1 MYKCIENQRLLGV
14 RSICNQTTVFK
25 LYLEDIEGI
34 DQTKVSKFAS
44 NETGLEL
51 MQKAVRI
58 GWENTLEDAL
68 RLQRS
73 EKHRATLWF
82 NEIKVA
88 YFQREFC
95 PHIQSQFAGERG
107 IVVKNRYPYKYQ
119 FSENLIDNI
128 HIKTVNSQINILLKI
143 RNNTNIYLVDS
154 FGNVYLQIDVL
165 NCKNLNNEEIVTID
179 SLDKIE
185 TTGGV
190 TLTIPV
196 NFAVTGDFEVVFD
209 QTGIQTYQAFTPQS
223 KACCG
228 RSPEAIEV
236 NGFLI
241 TDSFGVSLDLSL
253 RCSEERI
260 KCNMLVYLAWAA
272 RLRAVIFLL
281 NEALTSDRMNFFT
294 INSKEWLEEYSKSI
308 INQYESKLNQIVP
321 KLRTVLS
328 NQDQNCFS
336 CAGLTK
342 RPISI

>member
-1 MYKCIENQRLLGV
+1 MYKCIENQKLLGV
-14 RSICNQTTVFK
+14 RSACDETTHFR

-44 NETGLEL
+44 DETGLEL
-51 MQKAVRI
+51 MKKAVRI

-82 NEIKVA
+82 NEVKVA
-88 YFQREFC
+88 YYQREFQNRVQNVF
-95 PHIQSQFAGERG
+95 IGERG

-128 HIKTVNSQINILLKI
+128 HIKTVNSEVDILLKI
-143 RNNTNIYLVDS
+143 RNNTNVYLVDKN
-154 FGNVYLQIDVL
+154 GEIYLQKDVL
-165 NCKNLNNEEIVTID
+165 NCENVNNEEIVLISSLEKID
-179 SLDKIE
+179 TNAGS
-185 TTGGV
+185 

-209 QTGIQTYQAFTPQS
+209 QTNIQTYQAFTPIS

-228 RSPEAIEV
+228 RSPEAIEM
-236 NGFLI
+236 NGFMI
-241 TDSFGVSLDLSL
+241 TDSFGISLDLSL

-260 KCNMLVYLAWAA
+260 KCTMLIHLSWAA
-272 RLRAVIFLL
+272 RLRAVMFLL

-294 INSKEWLEEYSKSI
+294 INSSEWLAEYAESI
-308 INQYESKLNQIVP
+308 TMQYESKLQQIVP

-328 NQDQNCFS
+328 NQDKNCFS

-342 RPISI
+342 TTISI

>member
-1 MYKCIENQRLLGV
+1 MKCIDNQKLLGI
-14 RSICNQTTVFK
+14 RSMCNETTKYK

-51 MQKAVRI
+51 MKKAIRV

-73 EKHRATLWF
+73 EKHRATLWY
-82 NEIKVA
+82 NEVTKA
-88 YFQREFC
+88 YFQREFR
-95 PHIQSQFAGERG
+95 PQINSVFAGERG

-128 HIKTVNSQINILLKI
+128 HIKTVNSQTDILLKI
-143 RNNTNIYLVDS
+143 RNNTNIYLVDA
-154 FGNVYLQIDVL
+154 FGNVYLQIDTL
-165 NCKNLNNEEIVTID
+165 TCKNLNTEETVTIA

-185 TTGGV
+185 TVGGS

-209 QTGIQTYQAFTPQS
+209 QTLIQTYSAFTPVS
-223 KACCG
+223 KACCS
-228 RSPEAIEV
+228 RSPQAIEI

-241 TDSFGVSLDLSL
+241 TDSFGISLDLSL

-260 KCNMLVYLAWAA
+260 KCVMLVHLAWAA
-272 RLRAVIFLL
+272 RLRAVMFLL
-281 NEALTSDRMNFFT
+281 TEALTSDRMNFFT
-294 INSKEWLEEYSKSI
+294 INSREWLESYTEAI
-308 INQYESKLNQIVP
+308 TNQYERKLNEIVP

-342 RPISI
+342 MAISI